1 MQGPSS
7 EGTVEIDLT
16 GLKNGNVAGFGIF
29 EFPYAFVAVEQIEGK
44 RRIIMSNDDKIIEI
58 KENLAGDK
66 LWVRARITDRGGIAK
81 FYYSTD
87 GENFYVIGN
96 DLTMQLGLPWT
107 ANRFALF
114 NYSKTSEGVDGY
126 ADFNW
131 FRFTN
136 K

>member
-1 MQGPSS
+1 MS
-7 EGTVEIDLT
+7 
-16 GLKNGNVAGFGIF
+16 LKDGNVAGFGVF
-29 EFPYAFVAVEQIEGK
+29 QFPYAFVAVEQTDGQ
-44 RRIIMSNDDKIIEI
+44 RRIIMNNNDKIIEQI
-58 KENLAGDK
+58 DNFKGDK
-66 LWVRARITDRGGIAK
+66 IWVRARVTDRDFIAK

-87 GENFYVIGN
+87 GENFFVIGN
-96 DLTMQLGLPWT
+96 DLKMQLELYWT

-114 NYSKTSEGVDGY
+114 NYSKAKTGVDGY

>member
-1 MQGPSS
+1 MIEKDYRRQLCLLLSLVLMLFSFTQSVAQQVWSP
-7 EGTVEIDLT
+7 D
-16 GLKNGNVAGFGIF
+16 NGNGTFTNPLMWGDW
-29 EFPYAFVAVEQIEGK
+29 PDPD
-44 RRIIMSNDDKIIEI
+44 IIRV
-58 KENLAGDK
+58 GDK
-66 LWVRARITDRGGIAK
+66 FWVRARVTDKEFVAK

-96 DLTMQLGLPWT
+96 ELKMQLGLPWT

-114 NYSKTSEGVDGY
+114 NYSKTNEGIGGY